1 MTDKIDFE
9 FNEEEKAEIR
19 NMIQN
24 ILNIKRQKEQE
35 SKEETPEIKLGR
47 RLEQRSNPE
56 LSEQILEHLI
66 TRYKIDN
73 NKLPQQEVLI
83 NLMIDFLGNI
93 QKTSDFYNLKN
104 TESEIKKNSK
114 LGETIGIGF
123 HGKVYNFQ
131 LNSSQTKKNGKR
143 LALKLVKEGIPYT
156 IDIHITSAILLAFY
170 DFQPKYYNKYFMEI
184 GKYDSKS
191 KERTFQNLQNENTR
205 IDEKNIKFHILYNF
219 TNISDQVRNSM
230 LRLSNNELMKI
241 DLRRLNSEKV
251 QNNIEQYLEYFDTY
265 KNIFSSNKIKVKK
278 ELNKLLYI
286 NEKFVIDL
294 IKFRTKRGCFNVSR
308 KDLAIQ
314 IDCISSSYKV
324 IKLSKSERPF
334 FERILRKCK
343 KNYENL
349 HLGTNPAFSWM
360 LYLLVKNNV
369 LNDTEYD
376 DYVVKFNKKSENFK
390 RIAEEI
396 RTEEINIQ
404 KKEEKIAVK
413 KEEAKNSEIK
423 DSKKVEIKK
432 VDKKEEKKVE
442 IKRVDKK
449 EDQKVEIKKVDKKE
463 DQKFEIKK
471 VDKKEDQKVEIKRVD
486 KKEEKKEE
494 EKVEVKVE
502 KKEEKKVEIKEEEK
516 VEVKVE
522 IKEEKKVEIKE
533 EKKIEKTKEE
543 EKKEEKK
550 KEERKDVQYQE
561 NKENISINKK
571 EDTKY
576 DKKGEI
582 IPNKDKNKIEIVQNE
597 KEKINE
603 DIDKKNE
610 KENKQ
615 LDNIKNDNNLI
626 IKKEDSKIIVN
637 QKKDESSNIKKENT
651 SIKQQNNLNNN
662 KEVTNSSKIKEI
674 ELNINIDNL
683 KLKDKIEVVNESL
696 SFENLNSNDRDKKIS
711 LNNNGNIV
719 QSDGKEIIYKSNKST
734 STSTNK
740 KNGNNKKSGW
750 CCCGSNSV
758 DVID

>member
-9 FNEEEKAEIR
+9 FKEEERAEIR

-423 DSKKVEIKK
+423 DSKKVEIK
-432 VDKKEEKKVE
+432 
-442 IKRVDKK
+442 
-449 EDQKVEIKKVDKKE
+449 
-463 DQKFEIKK
+463 
-471 VDKKEDQKVEIKRVD
+471 RVD
-486 KKEEKKEE
+486 KKEEK
-494 EKVEVKVE
+494 
-502 KKEEKKVEIKEEEK
+502 KEEEK